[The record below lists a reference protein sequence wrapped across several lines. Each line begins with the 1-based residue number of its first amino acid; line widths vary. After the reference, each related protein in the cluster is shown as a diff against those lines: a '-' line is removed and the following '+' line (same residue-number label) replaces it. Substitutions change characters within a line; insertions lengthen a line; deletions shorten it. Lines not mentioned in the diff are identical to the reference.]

1 MNQACRGAAE
11 SLDSRRERTN
21 AEIRARGRNAQAA
34 GVSSEIAFMDDDI
47 SSVTAGG
54 TAADR
59 AERLTRTI
67 RDQSF
72 PNVRPR
78 DSATLILIDRAE
90 QVPKVL
96 LGRRHQ
102 RHRFLPGKFVFPGGR
117 IEPTDRQMAAAR
129 RCTPAHAERL
139 MRRVKRPSLA
149 KAAAYAL
156 AAVRE
161 TYEETG
167 TDAGRARRP
176 RALTAP
182 PGAWQAF
189 AKAGILPDLSAIHF
203 IARAITPPKRPLRFD
218 SRFFAADVSAI
229 AHRDDGFVG
238 PDTELVEL
246 VWLPI
251 TEARQLDMPGI
262 TAVVLEEL
270 QDRIAAGMSHDQPV
284 PLYRMLHKR
293 FVREIL

>member
-1 MNQACRGAAE
+1 MTMKRE
-11 SLDSRRERTN
+11 YLDEN
-21 AEIRARGRNAQAA
+21 H
-34 GVSSEIAFMDDDI
+34 
-47 SSVTAGG
+47 SSVVAGG
-54 TAADR
+54 SAADR

-72 PNVRPR
+72 PNVKPR
-78 DSATLILIDRAE
+78 DSATLILIDRSEA
-90 QVPKVL
+90 VPKVL

-117 IEPTDRQMAAAR
+117 IEPADRLMAAAASVVL
-129 RCTPAHAERL
+129 PGHHAAKL
-139 MRRVKRPSLA
+139 MRRTKRPSLA
-149 KAAAYAL
+149 KAAAFAL

-167 TDAGRARRP
+167 LMLGVPAAGAM
-176 RALTAP
+176 TVP
-182 PGAWQAF
+182 PGAWEPF
-189 AKAGILPDLSAIHF
+189 ATAGIMPDLSQVHF
-203 IARAITPPKRPLRFD
+203 VARAITPPKRPLRFD
-218 SRFFAADVSAI
+218 SRFFTAEVSAI
-229 AHRDDGFVG
+229 ARRDDGFVG
-238 PDTELVEL
+238 PDKELVEL

-251 TEARQLDMPGI
+251 TEAQRLDMPGI

-270 QDRIAAGMSHDQPV
+270 QDRIVAGMTTEHPV

>member
-1 MNQACRGAAE
+1 MSDPMVE
-11 SLDSRRERTN
+11 P
-21 AEIRARGRNAQAA
+21 
-34 GVSSEIAFMDDDI
+34 GVA
-47 SSVTAGG
+47 T
-54 TAADR
+54 DR
-59 AERLTRTI
+59 AERLTRTV

-90 QVPKVL
+90 KVPKVL
-96 LGRRHQ
+96 LGRRHA

-117 IEPTDRQMAAAR
+117 IEPADRLMAAAAPLHER
-129 RCTPAHAERL
+129 HLERL
-139 MRRVKRPSLA
+139 QRRVKRPSA
-149 KAAAYAL
+149 VKAAAFAL

-167 TDAGRARRP
+167 IMLGVAA
-176 RALTAP
+176 
-182 PGAWQAF
+182 PGAMPGAPGGWEAF
-189 AKAGILPDLSAIHF
+189 AKTGILPDLSAVHF
-203 IARAITPPKRPLRFD
+203 VARAITPPGRPLRFD
-218 SRFFAADVSAI
+218 SRFFTAEVGAI
-229 AHRDDGFVG
+229 ARREDGFVG
-238 PDTELVEL
+238 PDKELVEL

-251 TEARQLDMPGI
+251 TQARQLDMPGI

-270 QDRIAAGMSHDQPV
+270 QDRIAAGMSLDHPV

>member
-1 MNQACRGAAE
+1 MSDGDPAIE
-11 SLDSRRERTN
+11 S
-21 AEIRARGRNAQAA
+21 GH
-34 GVSSEIAFMDDDI
+34 
-47 SSVTAGG
+47 
-54 TAADR
+54 AADR

-72 PNVRPR
+72 PNVKPR

-90 QVPKVL
+90 KVPKVL

-102 RHRFLPGKFVFPGGR
+102 RHRFMPGKFVFPGGR
-117 IEPTDRQMAAAR
+117 IEKADRHMAVASPLHDGDLA
-129 RCTPAHAERL
+129 RL
-139 MRRVKRPSLA
+139 MSQVKRPSAA
-149 KAAAYAL
+149 KAAACAL

-167 TDAGRARRP
+167 LMLGVRTPGRAS
-176 RALTAP
+176 AP
-182 PGAWQAF
+182 PGGWEAF
-189 AKAGILPDLSAIHF
+189 IKEGVIPDLSAVHF
-203 IARAITPPKRPLRFD
+203 IARAITPPGRPLRFD
-218 SRFFAADVSAI
+218 SRFFAADVTGVV
-229 AHRDDGFVG
+229 HRAEGFVG
-238 PDTELVEL
+238 PDAELIEL

-251 TEARQLDMPGI
+251 NAARSLDMPGI

-270 QDRIAAGMSHDQPV
+270 QDRIATGMSHEHPV

>member
-1 MNQACRGAAE
+1 MGE
-11 SLDSRRERTN
+11 E
-21 AEIRARGRNAQAA
+21 
-34 GVSSEIAFMDDDI
+34 DI

-59 AERLTRTI
+59 AERLTRTL

-72 PNVRPR
+72 PNVKPR

-90 QVPKVL
+90 KIPKVL
-96 LGRRHQ
+96 LGRRHE

-117 IEPTDRQMAAAR
+117 IEPTDRLMAVTAAL
-129 RCTPAHAERL
+129 HERHVAKL
-139 MRRVKRPSLA
+139 MKRFKRPSLA
-149 KAAAYAL
+149 KAAAFAL

-167 TDAGRARRP
+167 IMLGATSADAMTTPAGP
-176 RALTAP
+176 
-182 PGAWQAF
+182 WEAF
-189 AKAGILPDLSAIHF
+189 AKAGIAPDLSKIHF
-203 IARAITPPKRPLRFD
+203 IARAITPPNRPLRFD

-229 AHRDDGFVG
+229 ARRDDGFVG
-238 PDTELVEL
+238 PDKELVEL

-251 TEARQLDMPGI
+251 TQARALDMPGI

-270 QDRIAAGMSHDQPV
+270 GDRIAAGMSLDHPV